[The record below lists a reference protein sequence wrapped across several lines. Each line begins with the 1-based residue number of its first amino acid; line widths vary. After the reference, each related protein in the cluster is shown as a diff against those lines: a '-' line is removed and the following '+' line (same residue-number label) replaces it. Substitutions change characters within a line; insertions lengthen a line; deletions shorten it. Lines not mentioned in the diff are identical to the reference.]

1 MTIPL
6 PSFWYFKALP
16 FMTGKH
22 QNFGFPISLKTGER
36 ILSWWDLRY
45 LLKLPTVMKIK
56 ALLFDFDG
64 LILDTETS
72 EFLVWQK
79 IYREYGQEM
88 LPETW
93 GQVVGG
99 YGISDFDGA
108 VHLAEMVGDGLNAG
122 ELRARHRSESDAM
135 ILRQPVMP
143 GVVDYLNDARHLG
156 LRLAVA
162 SSSPHSWVDT
172 HLARLGLA
180 ARFDAIICR
189 DDVPPGRT
197 KPHPDLFLKALEV
210 LGVEADEAIV
220 LEDSPNGV
228 NAARVAGIFVVSI
241 PNPITSLLKTEGANL
256 TFESLTQIPL
266 QELIQNT
273 A

>member
-1 MTIPL
+1 
-6 PSFWYFKALP
+6 
-16 FMTGKH
+16 
-22 QNFGFPISLKTGER
+22 
-36 ILSWWDLRY
+36 
-45 LLKLPTVMKIK
+45 MKIK

-99 YGISDFDGA
+99 YGISNFDGA
-108 VHLAEMVGDGLNAG
+108 VHLADLVGDGLDSRK
-122 ELRARHRSESDAM
+122 LHARYRSESDAL
-135 ILRQPVMP
+135 ILQQPVLP
-143 GVVDYLNDARHLG
+143 GVEDYLDDARRLG
-156 LRLAVA
+156 LSLAVA
-162 SSSPHSWVDT
+162 SSSPHSWVDS

-180 ARFDAIICR
+180 ERFDAIICR

-210 LGVEADEAIV
+210 LGVRAEDAV
-220 LEDSPNGV
+220 VFEDSPNGV
-228 NAARVAGIFVVSI
+228 TAARAAGIYVVSI
-241 PNPITSLLKTEGANL
+241 PNPITALLKTDGANRTL
-256 TFESLTQIPL
+256 ESLAQISLPDL
-266 QELIQNT
+266 LKDL
-273 A
+273 ALL